1 MNNKL
6 NHIKG
11 DIAGSI
17 GDLGTFLPYI
27 IGVITIGGM
36 DATAVLFT
44 FGLMYIFT
52 GYFYRIPV
60 PVQPMKVIGA
70 VVLVSGLSTGEIA
83 ASGILMGLALLLL
96 ALTGLAD
103 KLTLLTPKSV
113 TAGIQAALGISL
125 ALLGIKF
132 INAEPLLGIA
142 IVLLMFF
149 LLGNP
154 RVPAALLVVLGGT
167 LISLII
173 HPELRG
179 LTLNF
184 GLNWPQLVYPQWQ
197 DFYRGFTL
205 GFLPQF
211 PLTLTNSILVTAALA
226 KELYSDKAI
235 KVNEKNLCF
244 TLGVGNLL
252 SMPLGGFL
260 ICHGSGG
267 LAAHHRFGARTGLSV
282 IIMGVFLVLTAIV
295 LGPSSVK
302 LLELVP
308 QAVLG
313 PLLFYSGIDLVVNI
327 KGLDSRNNIYTFVVV
342 LIISIAVNPAIGF
355 LVGLPLIYI
364 LNKGLVKP

>member
-1 MNNKL
+1 MNAKL
-6 NHIKG
+6 SHIKG

-36 DATAVLFT
+36 NATAVLFT

-52 GYFYRIPV
+52 GYFYRVPI

-70 VVLVSGLSTGEIA
+70 VVLVNGLTTGEIA

-103 KLTLLTPKSV
+103 KLARLTPFSV
-113 TAGIQAALGISL
+113 TAGIQAGLGISL
-125 ALLGIKF
+125 ALLGINF
-132 INAEPLLGIA
+132 ISAEPLLGIA
-142 IVLLMFF
+142 ILLFMFF

-154 RVPAALLVVLGGT
+154 RIPAALLALLGGT
-167 LISLII
+167 LLSLMI

-179 LTLNF
+179 PVLHLGF
-184 GLNWPQLVYPQWQ
+184 NWPQLVWPQWQ

-226 KELYSDKAI
+226 KELYSDKAV

-244 TLGVGNLL
+244 TLGIGNLL

-260 ICHGSGG
+260 VCHGSGG

-282 IIMGVFLVLTAIV
+282 IILGVFLLLTAII
-295 LGPSSVK
+295 LGPSSVE

-313 PLLFYSGIDLVVNI
+313 PLLFYSGIDLAVNI
-327 KGLDSRNNIYTFVVV
+327 KGLESRNNIYTFAVV
-342 LIISIAVNPAIGF
+342 LIISIAVNPGLGF
-355 LVGLPLIYI
+355 LVGVPLIYV
-364 LNKGLVKP
+364 LNKGLVRL